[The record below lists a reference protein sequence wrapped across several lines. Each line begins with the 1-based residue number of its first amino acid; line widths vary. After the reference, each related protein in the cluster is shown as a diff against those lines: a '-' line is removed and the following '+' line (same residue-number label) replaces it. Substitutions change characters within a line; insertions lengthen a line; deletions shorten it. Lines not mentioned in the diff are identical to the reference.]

1 MSRATTVVVALFRC
15 AAKQLCQGYPR
26 IRLIVQSEFVKVT
39 FPDLTTYFCT
49 RDPPRAWRVAVQR
62 AAGSFTRSTYGNQ
75 RDLGGHSNDHHQE
88 F

>member
-26 IRLIVQSEFVKVT
+26 IRLIVQSEIVKVM

-49 RDPPRAWRVAVQR
+49 REPPRARRVAV
-62 AAGSFTRSTYGNQ
+62 
-75 RDLGGHSNDHHQE
+75 
-88 F
+88 

>member
-15 AAKQLCQGYPR
+15 AAKQLCQGYTR
-26 IRLIVQSEFVKVT
+26 IQLILQSEFVKVT

-62 AAGSFTRSTYGNQ
+62 AADSFTRSTYGKQ

>member
-1 MSRATTVVVALFRC
+1 MSRATSVVMALFRC

-26 IRLIVQSEFVKVT
+26 IRVIVQSEFVKVT

-49 RDPPRAWRVAVQR
+49 RDPPRAWRVAVQH

-75 RDLGGHSNDHHQE
+75 RDLGGQKQ
-88 F
+88 